1 MYEGSIRWAIVGTGY
16 IANRFAQGMGEV
28 YDAELVA
35 VISRSA
41 ERGQEFAKKYDAGAV
56 YTDLQQMLSQEKPDA
71 LYIGTP
77 NDCHYAAI
85 VAALNAGVNVLS
97 EKPMVDNRRQLDEV
111 TALAKEKSLF
121 LMEGMWTRCFPAVKK
136 ARQWMREGR
145 IGKLL
150 TVRSF
155 FEMHADPDNWQW
167 WKAGLEH
174 AGGALRDVGIY
185 SVAMAD
191 MAFPRVPERI
201 LSAMDSNGEVDQ
213 SFRMLLDYGEGQMAL
228 VGGAFNQDSG
238 WETQIV
244 GEKGTILI
252 GPEFWDPTT
261 ATLKTYDGE
270 NERFEEPYP
279 ATGFQFEIRTVQECL
294 RKGLL
299 QCPEYNWDD
308 MTRVSD
314 IIESARKEHGI
325 YFAADGIRE

>member
-35 VISRSA
+35 VVSRSA

-56 YTDLQQMLSQEKPDA
+56 YTDLEQMLREVKPDA
-71 LYIGTP
+71 LYIATP

-111 TALAKEKSLF
+111 TALAKEKGLF
-121 LMEGMWTRCFPAVKK
+121 LMEGMWTRCFPAVRQ
-136 ARQWMREGR
+136 ARAWIAEGR
-145 IGKLL
+145 IGRLL
-150 TVRSF
+150 TVRAF

-167 WKAGLEH
+167 WKAGLKH

-191 MAFPRVPERI
+191 MVFPQMPEQV
-201 LSAMDSNGEVDQ
+201 LSVMRSNGEVDQ
-213 SFRMLLDYGEGQMAL
+213 SFRMLMDYGEGQVAL

-238 WETQIV
+238 WEAEIV
-244 GEKGTILI
+244 GEKGAIRI

-261 ATLKTYDGE
+261 ATLTTGDGAV
-270 NERFEEPYP
+270 ERFEEPYP
-279 ATGFQFEIRTVQECL
+279 ATGFQFEIRAVQDCL
-294 RKGLL
+294 RKGLD
-299 QCPEYNWDD
+299 QCPDYPWAD
-308 MTRVSD
+308 MTRVTD
-314 IIESARKEHGI
+314 IIESARKEQGI
-325 YFAADGIRE
+325 VYPADEE

>member
-1 MYEGSIRWAIVGTGY
+1 MYEGIIRWAIVGTGY
-16 IANRFAQGMGEV
+16 IANRFAQGLGEV
-28 YDAELVA
+28 HDAMLAA
-35 VISRSA
+35 VVSRDEARGRAFA
-41 ERGQEFAKKYDAGAV
+41 EKYDGEAV
-56 YTDLQQMLSQEKPDA
+56 YTDLNAMLAEIRPDV
-71 LYIGTP
+71 LYIATP

-111 TALAKEKSLF
+111 ISLAKEKGLF
-121 LMEGMWTRCFPAVKK
+121 LMEGMWTRCFPAVRQ
-136 ARQWMREGR
+136 ARDWIADGR
-145 IGKLL
+145 IGRPV
-150 TVRSF
+150 TVRAF
-155 FEMHADPDNWQW
+155 FEMHADPNDWQW
-167 WKAGLEH
+167 WKAGLKH

-185 SVAMAD
+185 SIAMAD
-191 MAFPRVPERI
+191 MVFPQMPEKMFT
-201 LSAMDSNGEVDQ
+201 AMDSNGEVDQ

-238 WETQIV
+238 WETQTV

-325 YFAADGIRE
+325 YYAADGIRE